1 MTKDEKPFLNTA
13 RWVSAFVVMTG
24 HALGW
29 VFAVNGM
36 DWNKSPGLSVLQ
48 YYLDLGHAAVV
59 VFFVVS
65 GYLVGGSVIRKSS
78 AFDFREYFLA
88 RFARIYA
95 VIGPAILLTLA
106 LDWGSYLMDPHNPIY
121 SMPWGRLKVAIYDQY
136 SLIQIIATVTSLES
150 IIGPPMGTDIGLWSL
165 GYEWFFYF
173 LFPLVLILA
182 GAAFRSLSAKLV
194 ICFGVAIVM
203 LLLHKGWT
211 AIFWVVWL
219 AGALASKF
227 TASKAI
233 AISGGIAAGFAF
245 FLSPLVDHRFTDVVQ
260 GLGVALLFS
269 NPSILNWKFS
279 REWDR
284 RLADLSFS
292 LYVTH
297 PPILIFA
304 AFILHRIGIL
314 PLDRW
319 QLGWQGWSIWFGY
332 VAIATLSAYLFYLLF
347 EKNTDKLR
355 NFLSAGLSRHRPS

>member
-13 RWVSAFVVMTG
+13 RWISAFVVMTG

-36 DWNKSPGLSVLQ
+36 DWKNAPGLSILQ

-65 GYLVGGSVIRKSS
+65 GYLVGGSVLRKAS
-78 AFDFREYFLA
+78 AFNFREYAIA

-95 VIGPAILLTLA
+95 VIAPAIILTLA
-106 LDWGSYLMDPHNPIY
+106 LDWGSYFIDPNNPIY
-121 SMPWGRLKVAIYDQY
+121 SVPWGRIKLAIYDQY
-136 SLIQIIATVTSLES
+136 SIMQIIATVTSLES
-150 IIGPPMGTDIGLWSL
+150 IIGQPMGTDIGLWSL

-173 LFPLVLILA
+173 LFPFVLIFA
-182 GAAFRSLSAKLV
+182 GAAFRSLGSKIV
-194 ICFGVAIVM
+194 MCFAVALLM

-219 AGALASKF
+219 AGAVASKF
-227 TASKAI
+227 KAGKAF
-233 AISGGIAAGFAF
+233 AISGGVAAVCAF
-245 FLSPLVDHRFTDVVQ
+245 FLSPLVDHRYTDVVQ

-269 NPSILNWKFS
+269 NPGVLTWNIS

-284 RLADLSFS
+284 RLADFSFS

-297 PPILIFA
+297 PPILIFT
-304 AFILHRIGIL
+304 AFCLYKAGIL
-314 PLDRW
+314 PLERY
-319 QLGWQGWSIWFGY
+319 QLGWRGWSIWCCY
-332 VAIATLSAYLFYLLF
+332 IIVATASAYLFYLLF
-347 EKNTDKLR
+347 EKNTDKLK
-355 NFLSAGLSRHRPS
+355 NFLSGGLLRGAQ